1 MTPVAEFNVLV
12 DAEAAKIVYDSGV
25 EIVQIPIQVSHK
37 VLVTSEILE
46 RISSIN
52 TKFSKLMIS
61 LLTFFAQSY
70 KQLFKM
76 DAPPLHDPLTVAYVI
91 NPNLFTV
98 RKMRVDIE
106 TSSPLCY
113 GQTVCDIYDMSNKPK
128 NCFVA
133 EDVNVD
139 GFWELMIEAI
149 ILANGQSPL
158 NLD

>member
-1 MTPVAEFNVLV
+1 MSPVSEFNVLV

-46 RISSIN
+46 RISCLNS
-52 TKFSKLMIS
+52 KFSSLMVS

-70 KQLFKM
+70 KLLFKM

-91 NPNLFTV
+91 NPKLFTV

-106 TSSPLCY
+106 TSSSLC
-113 GQTVCDIYDMSNKPK
+113 
-128 NCFVA
+128 
-133 EDVNVD
+133 
-139 GFWELMIEAI
+139 
-149 ILANGQSPL
+149 
-158 NLD
+158 